1 MEIIGT
7 ARPETRGPPWH
18 LTAQN
23 DQLMPEDRV
32 LCFKPTPRLKGQSQ
46 YREQEAEQFLLP

>member
-7 ARPETRGPPWH
+7 ARPETSGPPWH

-32 LCFKPTPRLKGQSQ
+32 LCFKPTPRLKGQCQ